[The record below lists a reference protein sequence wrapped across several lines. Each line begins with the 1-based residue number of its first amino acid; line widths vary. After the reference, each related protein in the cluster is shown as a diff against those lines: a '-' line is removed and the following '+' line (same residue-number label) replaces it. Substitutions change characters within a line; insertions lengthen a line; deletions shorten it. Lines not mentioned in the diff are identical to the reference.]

1 MASLRML
8 LDSMAIKFRQFYD
21 GIWFWSAFFATLFI
35 LYFFF
40 FSGLSSY
47 IANLST
53 EGMIRSSRAR
63 GKAANQPRIFVW
75 PRKKPITVIGTAA
88 EATKRKGEITMIVQ
102 DCVADELRHLDNHI
116 ADTRSTLQGR
126 LPSTLRQAINDSVTS
141 LVKARIHKA
150 NDELLSKMVVGA
162 VCPEE
167 NVVRTLQQ
175 KVDDLDRLVHGLSK
189 SDSEPNQ
196 LELIV
201 KQQSETSYALAEK
214 VDILMSVN
222 TVNEDKFS
230 KLQTTVDDQAL
241 QVANIPKIMADI
253 SAYETHS
260 KDIAMPDAQPTVN
273 TEFITVIE
281 TKIHALETALKSAN
295 ASIDAQTSAFE
306 NRIEQIEDSVK
317 EVTTDRNTLPSNDRV
332 EKIEATLFDS
342 TGITR
347 QVEMLDNRIRAQE
360 CLPRVPPSLA
370 TKLGALELNI
380 ENLGTRM
387 KNYEDAVTDVRQN
400 YHGFLDAI
408 DGIKRTVQESVE
420 GLDAVRA
427 QIEKMRKHID
437 AIDDDLAKD
446 DKRMQALKNMVQ
458 TLDQKVKADSEDLT
472 KLYRRVGECEDA
484 YLRLSGEADAQCRP
498 SSPLAPID
506 ESSSEEDHDVNTTM
520 ATKDSGDSDI
530 ASTNQTPVDGVK
542 AEHTGITEDFTAST
556 VNNEAV
562 NDGGLKDADPG
573 LTLPPNVGEGTGITE
588 DITAST
594 SSFKEAM
601 NDEDTMDTDTGSV
614 RPPNAGEDTG
624 IAEDPKASTS
634 DKEAV
639 NDEATMDTDPGS
651 TRPPSVGD
659 NLTKDLLSGYKRSDE
674 ESGSN
679 GSEGHG
685 SGSVPAVQ
693 PQHVSSGEVDAGKAD
708 AAGEKDDKDGVE

>member
-1 MASLRML
+1 
-8 LDSMAIKFRQFYD
+8 
-21 GIWFWSAFFATLFI
+21 
-35 LYFFF
+35 
-40 FSGLSSY
+40 
-47 IANLST
+47 
-53 EGMIRSSRAR
+53 
-63 GKAANQPRIFVW
+63 
-75 PRKKPITVIGTAA
+75 
-88 EATKRKGEITMIVQ
+88 
-102 DCVADELRHLDNHI
+102 
-116 ADTRSTLQGR
+116 
-126 LPSTLRQAINDSVTS
+126 
-141 LVKARIHKA
+141 
-150 NDELLSKMVVGA
+150 MVVGV

-167 NVVRTLQQ
+167 NVVRALQE
-175 KVDDLDRLVHGLSK
+175 KVDDLDRLVHGLLK
-189 SDSEPNQ
+189 SESETNQ
-196 LELIV
+196 LESTV
-201 KQQSETSYALAEK
+201 KQQNETISALAEK
-214 VDILMSVN
+214 VNTLMSVN
-222 TVNEDKFS
+222 AVNGDKFS

-241 QVANIPKIMADI
+241 QVANIPKMMADI
-253 SAYETHS
+253 SSYEANS
-260 KDIAMPDAQPTVN
+260 KDVVMPDVQPTVDI
-273 TEFITVIE
+273 EIITAIE
-281 TKIHALETALKSAN
+281 TKIYALETALESAN
-295 ASIDAQTSAFE
+295 TSIDAQTSAFE

-317 EVTTDRNTLPSNDRV
+317 KVTTDQNTLPSNDRV
-332 EKIEATLFDS
+332 EKIEAILFDS

-400 YHGFLDAI
+400 YHRYLDAI
-408 DGIKRTVQESVE
+408 DGVKRTVQEYAE

-427 QIEKMRKHID
+427 QIEIMRKHID

-446 DKRMQALKNMVQ
+446 DKRMQVLKNMVQ

-484 YLRLSGEADAQCRP
+484 YLRLSGEEDAQHRP

-506 ESSSEEDHDVNTTM
+506 ESSSEEDHVVNTTM
-520 ATKDSGDSDI
+520 ATKGSGDTDI
-530 ASTNQTPVDGVK
+530 ASPDQTPMDGVK
-542 AEHTGITEDFTAST
+542 AEDTGITEDFTAST

-562 NDGGLKDADPG
+562 NDEDLKDADPG
-573 LTLPPNVGEGTGITE
+573 LARPPNVGDDGGITE
-588 DITAST
+588 EGITAST
-594 SSFKEAM
+594 SSDKEAA
-601 NDEDTMDTDTGSV
+601 NDEDAKDTDTGSV
-614 RPPNAGEDTG
+614 RPPSVGEDTG

-651 TRPPSVGD
+651 KRPPSVGD